1 MLALPRPWRRR
12 DERPYASMTEDSKA
26 RWPWVLT
33 LTLLAYALAGWLA
46 TRIAFA
52 PSYAAPLY
60 PSAGV
65 AFAAAWVYGRPAL
78 AAAALG
84 AFAVNVGLS
93 AARGQFDIAA
103 LGTPAL
109 IGLGAALQAWVGCAL
124 VRRFVAQPLTLAQPR
139 DIWRFLLLAAPLACL
154 TNSTISTATLCLA
167 GVLPTSAVAFTWW
180 TWWIGDSLGVLIAA
194 PAALTLIGRPRSAW
208 RPRRATVALPLLVV
222 TALLVA
228 ATMAVARWDEQ
239 RLRSAF
245 EREAATIAQALA
257 AWLNAPLQALH
268 AAQGVFELKPQ
279 ASRDDLHRATAWWLQ
294 QEALHLH
301 AIGYAQRVPRAEVPR
316 FEAAVRAEGQRD
328 YRVFDRDG
336 ESDQRT
342 PDDEVLAVRYVEPQQ
357 RNAAALG
364 VNTLSVAAAAQ
375 AIGRTQRS
383 GQPAAS
389 AGFRLTQESG
399 DQVGVVVYQQLAAA
413 PSGVVFVSLRMSD
426 VLDWLLRATGNQLR
440 WCLVDLEPGGAAQRL
455 AGPAGCDSAPR
466 LAYHYER
473 KLQFAGRQWELR
485 ADARP
490 EQIAEAAHANAWLFS
505 VLGLAAA
512 SLLGALLLIVTARAR
527 RIELEVEER
536 TQALRHEVSE
546 RQRTEEALR
555 ASEQQLRAILD
566 TARVG
571 IVKTDLQ
578 GRILQPN
585 SAYVQMVGYSAAE
598 LRTMSVGQLTHPDDR
613 AEDARLLGAMRD
625 GTSEAYR
632 REKRYIAKDGQ
643 VVHTLLTVALLR
655 DAQGRPQSTVGV
667 IEDISEH
674 LRLAEAERAR
684 ELAES
689 SNRAKSEFVS
699 RMSHELRTP
708 LNAMLGFAQLL
719 GLDRKPVLADHQRAW
734 ATQIQQAGWHLLH
747 MINDTLDLSRI
758 ESGMLKLEPTRLEP
772 APLVEAALAMVEP
785 AAAKRGIR
793 IEQQLELRTG
803 AVIADETRVKQI
815 LTNLLSNAIKYNV
828 DGGHIAVRAR
838 TAASQTIEIVV
849 SDNGLGMTREQM
861 DELFQPYN
869 RLGRERSGVEGTG
882 IGLVISR
889 RLAELM
895 GGSLR
900 AHSIAGEGSTFIL
913 SLPRAHDSG
922 GDTTLDSEP
931 LTQPAAY
938 RQRLVHY
945 IEDNETNIEVMRGM
959 LLRRPQVQLQ
969 VSMNGLDG
977 LAALKR
983 QRPSLILLDMHLPD
997 IDGLELLRHLKGD
1010 DDLSSIPVVVV
1021 SADAT
1026 TLQIEAAL
1034 TAGAAHYVTK
1044 PVNLAAFLAILDE
1057 LLDQMDTHFG

>member
-1 MLALPRPWRRR
+1 
-12 DERPYASMTEDSKA
+12 MTEDSKA
-26 RWPWVLT
+26 RWPWVLA
-33 LTLLAYALAGWLA
+33 LTVAAYALAGWLA

-60 PSAGV
+60 PSAGI
-65 AFAAAWVYGRPAL
+65 AFAAAWIYGRPAL
-78 AAAALG
+78 AGAALG

-93 AARGQFDIAA
+93 AARGQLDVNA
-103 LGTPAL
+103 LGAPLL
-109 IGLGAALQAWVGCAL
+109 IGLGAALQAWVGCVL
-124 VRRFVAQPLTLAQPR
+124 VRRFVAQPLSLVQPR

-154 TNSTISTATLCLA
+154 TNASLATATLALS
-167 GVLPTSAVAFTWW
+167 GVLPRSAVAFTWW

-194 PAALTLIGRPRSAW
+194 PVALTLIGRPRGAW
-208 RPRRATVALPLLVV
+208 VPRRATVAAPLLAV
-222 TALLVA
+222 TLLLVA
-228 ATMAVARWDEQ
+228 ATVAVARWDAQ
-239 RLRSAF
+239 RLQSAF
-245 EREAATIAQALA
+245 EREAASTAQSFA
-257 AWLNAPLQALH
+257 AWLAGPLQALG
-268 AAQGVFELKPQ
+268 AMQGLFALQPQ
-279 ASRDDLHRATAWWLQ
+279 LSHDDFHRASAWWLQ
-294 QEALHLH
+294 QDALQLR
-301 AIGYAQRVPRAEVPR
+301 AIGYAQRVPQAELPR
-316 FEAAVRAEGQRD
+316 FEAAVRAEGQPG
-328 YRVFDRDG
+328 YHVFDRVPRVAPPS
-336 ESDQRT
+336 E
-342 PDDEVLAVRYVEPQQ
+342 EVLAIRYIEPQQ
-357 RNAAALG
+357 HRAGVLGANILSVDAAA
-364 VNTLSVAAAAQ
+364 T
-375 AIGRTQRS
+375 AIARAQRS
-383 GQPAAS
+383 GQASAS
-389 AGFRLTQESG
+389 AGFSLTQ
-399 DQVGVVVYQQLAAA
+399 DNANRLGVVVYQPLAAPA
-413 PSGVVFVSLRMSD
+413 AGVVFVTLRMQD
-426 VLDWLLRATGNQLR
+426 VLESLLRSTGSALR
-440 WCLVDLEPGGAAQRL
+440 WCLLDLDPGGVQRL

-466 LAYHYER
+466 LAYRYER
-473 KLQFAGRQWELR
+473 VLDFAGRQWQLR

-490 EQIAEAAHANAWLFS
+490 EQIVESAHANAWLFS

-527 RIELEVEER
+527 RLELEVEQR
-536 TQALRHEVSE
+536 THALRHEVGE
-546 RQRTEEALR
+546 RQRTEEALS

-566 TARVG
+566 AARVG
-571 IVKTDLQ
+571 IVKTDLL

-585 SAYVQMVGYSAAE
+585 AAFVRMVGYSAAE
-598 LRTMSVGQLTHPDDR
+598 LRALSVGHITHPDDR
-613 AEDARLLGAMRD
+613 AEDARLLATMRD
-625 GTSEAYR
+625 GTSDVYR
-632 REKRYIAKDGQ
+632 REKRYLAKDGQ
-643 VVHTLLTVALLR
+643 IVHTLLTVALLR
-655 DAQGRPQSTVGV
+655 DAQGRAQATVGV
-667 IEDISEH
+667 IEDIGER

-719 GLDRKPVLADHQRAW
+719 GLDRMPALADHQRAW

-758 ESGMLKLEPTRLEP
+758 ESGMLKLEPARLGP
-772 APLVEAALAMVEP
+772 AALVEAALAMVEP
-785 AAAKRGIR
+785 AAAKRGLR
-793 IEQQLELRTG
+793 IEQQTDPRAG
-803 AVIADETRVKQI
+803 AVLADETRVKQI
-815 LTNLLSNAIKYNV
+815 LTNLLSNAVKYNV
-828 DGGHIAVRAR
+828 DAGQIAVRVRAT
-838 TAASQTIEIVV
+838 TAGTIEFVV
-849 SDNGLGMTREQM
+849 SDSGLGMTREQM

-900 AHSIAGEGSTFIL
+900 AHSVAGEGSTFIL
-913 SLPRAHDSG
+913 NLPRAPDNGS
-922 GDTTLDSEP
+922 DDEPVSEP
-931 LTQPAAY
+931 AARPAAY
-938 RQRLVHY
+938 HQRLVHY

-997 IDGLELLRHLKGD
+997 IDGLELLRHLKDD

-1026 TLQIEAAL
+1026 TTQIEAAL

-1044 PVNLAAFLAILDE
+1044 PVSLAALLEVLDGLLDE
-1057 LLDQMDTHFG
+1057 MDTHFG